1 MEIRTMS
8 DEQRKAIALEYL
20 RRLDRGESFFR

>member
-8 DEQRKAIALEYL
+8 DEQRKVIALEYL
-20 RRLDRGESFFR
+20 RRLDHLRV